1 VAKEEGMA
9 LIFLESI
16 CDDPAIIA
24 ANVALKVSMGDPDY
38 KDMSP
43 EDAKRDFLR
52 RIKEYEAVY
61 EPVTEPHLSYFKII
75 NVGDQVTVCRIHG
88 YLQSRIAFYLMN
100 LHLKP
105 RRIFFSRVSV
115 MHDSCYSFEL
125 SLTTFRVQHGESQFN
140 VEGKIGGDSGL
151 SERGLKYARALPD
164 LIKDNIGDAS
174 LTVLRQFSTFRLL
187 ALVTL
192 DARFG
197 RPPSSA
203 PSRLP
208 KICPIPS

>member
-1 VAKEEGMA
+1 VAKEEGMT
-9 LIFLESI
+9 LIFLESL
-16 CDDPAIIA
+16 CDDPAVIA

-61 EPVTEPHLSYFKII
+61 ETISEPHLSYFRII

-105 RRIFFSRVSV
+105 RSIFFSRVR
-115 MHDSCYSFEL
+115 
-125 SLTTFRVQHGESQFN
+125 LTPH
-140 VEGKIGGDSGL
+140 
-151 SERGLKYARALPD
+151 
-164 LIKDNIGDAS
+164 
-174 LTVLRQFSTFRLL
+174 
-187 ALVTL
+187 
-192 DARFG
+192 
-197 RPPSSA
+197 RP
-203 PSRLP
+203 
-208 KICPIPS
+208 C